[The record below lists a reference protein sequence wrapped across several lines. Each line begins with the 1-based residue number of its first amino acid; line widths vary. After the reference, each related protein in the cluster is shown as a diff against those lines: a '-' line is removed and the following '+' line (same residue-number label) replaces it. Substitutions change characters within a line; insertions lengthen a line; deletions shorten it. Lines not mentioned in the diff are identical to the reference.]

1 MERSESRP
9 LRALDS
15 TGTPRTGRTVFDAVM
30 PGRCAAPPAPAMITS
45 IPRFSAAEAY
55 SNRRL
60 GVRWAE
66 TTRVSCGTPRPAR
79 VLEVYFMVSQSEP
92 EPMMMPTRGC
102 SSAPACPSP
111 RMDSLGFFRTIT
123 VHQAREIMP
132 VRKPALQ
139 RPSRTGGDILR
150 FFLARGDLR
159 ALLPIVAELADQIER
174 TGDENGVF
182 RRGLGERAFEGALG
196 VRDYGK
202 TRGMMAG
209 NFRKLRGG
217 NGARN
222 ARRGEDDFCG
232 MREKKT
238 GYFVDGFIAKGG
250 VDQPD
255 FAAREVLFEEMGE
268 FACGAGIVR
277 TIEVNGRVGLQFF

>member
-1 MERSESRP
+1 MFANRLKGDCRCTGAACCATTKPKSPNKEC
-9 LRALDS
+9 RAED
-15 TGTPRTGRTVFDAVM
+15 R
-30 PGRCAAPPAPAMITS
+30 RCKCS
-45 IPRFSAAEAY
+45 
-55 SNRRL
+55 L
-60 GVRWAE
+60 K
-66 TTRVSCGTPRPAR
+66 
-79 VLEVYFMVSQSEP
+79 P
-92 EPMMMPTRGC
+92 E
-102 SSAPACPSP
+102 
-111 RMDSLGFFRTIT
+111 
-123 VHQAREIMP
+123 
-132 VRKPALQ
+132 
-139 RPSRTGGDILR
+139 GDILR

-174 TGDENGVF
+174 AGDENGVF

-209 NFRKLRGG
+209 NFRELRGG

-222 ARRGEDDFCG
+222 ARRGEDDLCG
-232 MREKKT
+232 MREKKPS
-238 GYFVDGFIAKGG
+238 YFVDGFIAKGG

-268 FACGAGIVR
+268 FAGGAGIVR